1 MERKYIFARLQKWF
15 LNRLN
20 EHKGFKSIL
29 CQLTSLSLK
38 VETILFKNEEREMGI
53 CVRTSIENINGAC
66 LLTNF
71 GRYIQVSHG
80 EYLCVSHITCHIL
93 ELTTTL
99 FDL

>member
-1 MERKYIFARLQKWF
+1 MERKYIFARLQKWV

-53 CVRTSIENINGAC
+53 CVRTSMENINGAC

-80 EYLCVSHITCHIL
+80 EYLCVSHTTCHIL